1 MKIYTAGLA
10 FLFTMA
16 FTVAQSTKTTNTL
29 PTKTVIPA
37 LSYHNVTERTG
48 QNPAY
53 FITPAAFET
62 QIGSLKNRGF
72 QSVLPEEIYAFYT
85 NCDSLP
91 AKPILISFDD
101 TRKEHYTTVAPIL
114 EKYGFK
120 GTFFIM
126 TVSIG
131 KKNYM
136 SNDDIKE
143 LADRGHTIGH
153 HTWDHQDL
161 RNLPDDQWEIQIDK
175 PKLNLENAIGKP
187 VLSFAY
193 PFGVW
198 NQNAINELKERGI
211 STAFQLSG
219 KSDPDEPLL
228 TLRRILVPGNWSGD
242 RLIKEINIQ
251 FSLKDE
257 Q

>member
-1 MKIYTAGLA
+1 MKIYTAGLV

-29 PTKTVIPA
+29 PTNTAVPA

-53 FITPAAFET
+53 FITPAAFEV
-62 QIGSLKNRGF
+62 QIGYLKNQGF
-72 QSVLPEEIYAFYT
+72 QSVLPEDIYAFYT
-85 NCDSLP
+85 NGDSLP
-91 AKPILISFDD
+91 VKPILISFDD
-101 TRKEHYTTVAPIL
+101 TRKEHYKTVAPIL

-143 LADRGHTIGH
+143 LADRGHAIGH

-175 PKLNLENAIGKP
+175 PKLNLEKTIGKP
-187 VLSFAY
+187 IVSVAY

-198 NQNAINELKERGI
+198 NQNTISELKERGI
-211 STAFQLSG
+211 TTAFQLSA
-219 KSDPDEPLL
+219 KSDPDEPLH

-251 FSLKDE
+251 FNLKDE

>member
-1 MKIYTAGLA
+1 MKIYTAGMAL
-10 FLFTMA
+10 LFTIVFMLA
-16 FTVAQSTKTTNTL
+16 PLTRMTITYTS
-29 PTKTVIPA
+29 KTVIPA

-53 FITPAAFET
+53 FITPAAFEA

-72 QSVLPEEIYAFYT
+72 QSVLPEEIYKFYT
-85 NCDSLP
+85 NGDSLP

-101 TRKEHYTTVAPIL
+101 TRKEHYKTVAPIL

-143 LADRGHTIGH
+143 LADRGHAIGH

-161 RNLPDDQWEIQIDK
+161 RNLPSDQWVTQIDK
-175 PKLNLENAIGKP
+175 PKLSLENAIGKP

-198 NQNAINELKERGI
+198 NQNAISELKERGI
-211 STAFQLSG
+211 TTAFQLSG

-228 TLRRILVPGNWSGD
+228 TLRRIRVAGNWSGD
-242 RLIKEINIQ
+242 RLIKEINTQ
-251 FSLKDE
+251 FNLKDE

>member
-1 MKIYTAGLA
+1 MKIYTAGLSL
-10 FLFTMA
+10 FFTMA
-16 FTVAQSTKTTNTL
+16 FTVAQSIKTTNTL
-29 PTKTVIPA
+29 PTNTAVPA

-53 FITPAAFET
+53 FITPAAFEA
-62 QIGSLKNRGF
+62 QISSLKNRGF
-72 QSVLPEEIYAFYT
+72 QSVLPEEIYKFYS
-85 NCDSLP
+85 NGNSLP

-136 SNDDIKE
+136 SNEDIKE
-143 LADRGHTIGH
+143 LADRGHEISL

-175 PKLNLENAIGKP
+175 PKLNLEKTIGKP
-187 VLSFAY
+187 IASVAY

-198 NQNAINELKERGI
+198 NQNAISELKERGI
-211 STAFQLSG
+211 TTAFQLSG

-228 TLRRILVPGNWSGD
+228 TLRRIMVAGNWSGD
-242 RLIKEINIQ
+242 RLIKEIESQ
-251 FSLKDE
+251 FNLKDV

>member
-10 FLFTMA
+10 LLFIFVFMLTQL
-16 FTVAQSTKTTNTL
+16 TRTIITN
-29 PTKTVIPA
+29 PSKTVIPA
-37 LSYHNVTERTG
+37 LSYHNVRERTG
-48 QNPAY
+48 PSPAY
-53 FITPAAFET
+53 FITPAAFEA
-62 QIGSLKNRGF
+62 QIGVLKIRGF
-72 QSVLPEEIYAFYT
+72 QSVLPEEIYKFYK
-85 NCDSLP
+85 NGDSLP
-91 AKPILISFDD
+91 AKSILISFDD

-136 SNDDIKE
+136 SYEDIKD
-143 LADRGHTIGH
+143 LADRGHEIGL

-175 PKLNLENAIGKP
+175 PKLNLENAIDKP

-198 NQNAINELKERGI
+198 NQNVLRKLKERGI
-211 STAFQLSG
+211 SSAFQLSG
-219 KSDPDEPLL
+219 KSDPREPLL
-228 TLRRILVPGNWSGD
+228 TIRRIIVSGNWSGD
-242 RLIKEINIQ
+242 RLINEINNQ
-251 FSLKDE
+251 FYLKDE
-257 Q
+257 